1 MAVVSN
7 LVKGIGGMFGDLVRG
22 PKTPAAPEPVLPP
35 TTREAAGAGDMAR
48 RAAAGTG
55 RSSTILTGELGVSD
69 TGGAARKRLL
79 GGG

>member
-7 LVKGIGGMFGDLVRG
+7 LVKGIGGMVVGLVSG
-22 PKTPAAPEPVLPP
+22 PKMPAAPEPVLPP
-35 TTREAAGAGDMAR
+35 TTADAAGAGDAAR